1 MPPQKISWAAIKEIN
16 FHKKKKAAA
25 KAAAMAAAAELKFKD
40 NNMTAAAAAEMNAK
54 DEDLAA
60 ADMTVEDKKIAAAAE
75 MNAKDEDLA
84 AADMTVE
91 DKEIAAGEMDTK
103 DKLSSAME
111 TDKLNKLLKR
121 LPNKNTAF
129 PIGTEVCYI
138 FEHKMLPF
146 LKVGKH
152 VIKTGFAAD
161 RLEGRDNAKLSHPKE
176 LDGHMEAASW
186 NLVTAAPLCYS
197 RVEQKLHW
205 TAECKQ
211 IDRTEFHP
219 ASQLTVLVRILAEE
233 FEKNVKIAKEVLQ
246 ILEPTIPAKP
256 APAPLTAAAVEQEV
270 VPVRIATLGVLAL
283 KRKTFKIK
291 TPSLSKY
298 LKK

>member
-40 NNMTAAAAAEMNAK
+40 NNMTAAAA
-54 DEDLAA
+54 
-60 ADMTVEDKKIAAAAE
+60 E

-111 TDKLNKLLKR
+111 TDELNKLLKR
-121 LPNKNTAF
+121 LPNKNTSF

-246 ILEPTIPAKP
+246 ILEPTIPAKH
-256 APAPLTAAAVEQEV
+256 APAPLTAAVEQDV

-291 TPSLSKY
+291 TPSLRKY

>member
-1 MPPQKISWAAIKEIN
+1 MLLFRVYSFSIHYTNISGLVFEGPMPPKKISWAAIKEIN
-16 FHKKKKAAA
+16 HHKKKKAAA
-25 KAAAMAAAAELKFKD
+25 KAAAMAAAAELKCKD
-40 NNMTAAAAAEMNAK
+40 NNMT
-54 DEDLAA
+54 
-60 ADMTVEDKKIAAAAE
+60 VAAAAE

-211 IDRTEFHP
+211 IDKSEFHP

-283 KRKTFKIK
+283 KRKTFKLK
-291 TPSLSKY
+291 TPSLSRY